1 MWENKPTTEYYL
13 TNHQKEKKKKKTD
26 VRRQLRNVLV
36 FLKESLET
44 RRHRYKS
51 ICEVGIKQHSH
62 IVGFKNVN
70 SNTLTLTSAYS
81 PVMWNKNH
89 EVGSHRILK
98 NII

>member
-1 MWENKPTTEYYL
+1 MWENKPTTKYYQ
-13 TNHQKEKKKKKTD
+13 TNHQKEKKKTD
-26 VRRQLRNVLV
+26 IRRQLRNVLV

-51 ICEVGIKQHSH
+51 ICEVGIKPHSH
-62 IVGFKNVN
+62 IVGFKNVK
-70 SNTLTLTSAYS
+70 SNTLILTSAYS
-81 PVMWNKNH
+81 PVKWNKNH